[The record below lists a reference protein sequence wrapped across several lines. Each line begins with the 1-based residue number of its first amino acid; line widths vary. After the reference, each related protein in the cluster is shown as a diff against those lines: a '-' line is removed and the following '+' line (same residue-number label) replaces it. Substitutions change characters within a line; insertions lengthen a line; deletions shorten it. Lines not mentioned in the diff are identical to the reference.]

1 MRDTAVKSGLAALC
15 AVSGM
20 AALGLTDNFV
30 PFITER
36 GSLWQ
41 FHFLRGLM
49 AVAILMVLAA
59 LGFGILRPRRFWAVA
74 GRSLFQAGAMLI
86 YFGCLAFLP
95 IGVVV
100 AGLFTSPLFVLMI
113 SALFQGKRVGPWRWG
128 AVAVGFAGALMVI
141 RPDPSDL
148 DPVAFLPLLAGALY
162 AIGAV
167 ATRAWCEGES
177 TMVMTAGFFGMLAV
191 MGGIGVLVLPG
202 AEVAGAEGFV
212 SRTWGP
218 LDGAMW
224 FWIAVQAVGSLIGIG
239 FLVRGYQLGEAG
251 HVAIFEYSLL
261 IFASFW
267 AYILWDQEVP
277 PLAFAGMALI
287 ALAGAVIALRSDE
300 PSTLRAPEAVE

>member
-1 MRDTAVKSGLAALC
+1 MQEAAVKSGLAALC

-41 FHFLRGLM
+41 FHFVRGVM

-59 LGFGILRPRRFWAVA
+59 FGFGILRPRRFWAVA

-128 AVAVGFAGALMVI
+128 AVVVGFAGALMVI

-148 DPVAFLPLLAGALY
+148 DPIAFLPLLAGGLY

-191 MGGIGVLVLPG
+191 MGAIGVLLLPG
-202 AEVAGAEGFV
+202 AEVTGAEGFV

-218 LDGAMW
+218 LDGPMW
-224 FWIAVQAVGSLIGIG
+224 FWIAVQAAGSLVGIG
-239 FLVRGYQLGEAG
+239 LLVRGYQLGEAG

-267 AYILWDQEVP
+267 AYVLWDQQVP

-287 ALAGAVIALRSDE
+287 ALAGAVIALRSEE

>member
-1 MRDTAVKSGLAALC
+1 MQDAAVKSGLAALC

-41 FHFLRGLM
+41 FHFVRGVM
-49 AVAILMVLAA
+49 A
-59 LGFGILRPRRFWAVA
+59 
-74 GRSLFQAGAMLI
+74 
-86 YFGCLAFLP
+86 
-95 IGVVV
+95 
-100 AGLFTSPLFVLMI
+100 
-113 SALFQGKRVGPWRWG
+113 
-128 AVAVGFAGALMVI
+128 
-141 RPDPSDL
+141 
-148 DPVAFLPLLAGALY
+148 VAFLPLLAGALY

-191 MGGIGVLVLPG
+191 MGGIGVMVLPG
-202 AEVAGAEGFV
+202 AEVAGPEGFV

-267 AYILWDQEVP
+267 AYVLWDQQVP
-277 PLAFAGMALI
+277 PMGFAGMALI